1 MKKKTIKLLMIIFV
15 LVFIFSAYKI
25 FDYYRSNRE
34 YDREAEELAE
44 LQEEIEKEIIIE
56 YRKPTDENEELGE
69 TITEEELTILKVE
82 KLQEVYPQVL
92 GFVKVPGTNI
102 DLPFVHGMD
111 NRYYLDHNYK
121 GEYHVFGAVF
131 LEKDNK
137 EDFSDQNTILYGHNI
152 RSGKFFHELT
162 YYQDPEFIKEAPII
176 EIHTNSGIDKYK
188 IFAAYVA
195 DPLDNF
201 RTPNYVAEEL
211 EEFLDRIEERN
222 ILETE
227 IPEEIDNI
235 LTLQTCLDNNK
246 RLVIH
251 GKLIEDN

>member
-1 MKKKTIKLLMIIFV
+1 MKKKIIKILMFIFV
-15 LVFIFSAYKI
+15 LVFMFSAYKI

-44 LQEEIEKEIIIE
+44 LQAEIEKEIIIE
-56 YRKPTDENEELGE
+56 YKKPTESSGEVAE
-69 TITEEELTILKVE
+69 TITEEELAILKIE
-82 KLQEVYPQVL
+82 KLQEVHPQVI
-92 GFVKVPGTNI
+92 GFVKIPGTNI

-131 LEKDNK
+131 MEKDNK

-162 YYQDPEFIKEAPII
+162 YYQNPEFVKQAPII
-176 EIHTNSGIDKYK
+176 EIYTTRGIDRYK
-188 IFAAYVA
+188 IFAAYIA

-201 RTPNYVAEEL
+201 RTPNYVSEEL
-211 EEFLDRIEERN
+211 EEFLYRIEERN
-222 ILETE
+222 ILEEE
-227 IPEEIDNI
+227 IPEEIEDI
-235 LTLQTCLDNNK
+235 LTLQTCLDNDK

-251 GKLIEDN
+251 GKLVEEN